1 MKLSKKR
8 LVDKCMKKNIL
19 EIKNLSF
26 SYYNTDVLS
35 DVSFSIQEGDFL
47 GVIGANGT
55 GKSTLIKLI
64 LGLLKPSE
72 GEIKINGEG
81 KVGYVSQK
89 ANSFNSSFPATVNE
103 VVKANLPTK
112 LFMRPTKEQLKD
124 AENAL
129 AEVDMTEFGERLIG
143 QLSGG
148 QQQRVFIARALA
160 AKPDL
165 LILDEPTVG
174 VDARSVDAITTLIQK
189 LNGRGMTIIMTNHDT
204 HSLIALANKLIVL
217 STDGTAQLYDKSK
230 MDEHSLAH
238 LCSGL
243 EEHHHA

>member
-1 MKLSKKR
+1 MRHLKR
-8 LVDKCMKKNIL
+8 RLADKTMETPILEMKK
-19 EIKNLSF
+19 LSF
-26 SYYNTDVLS
+26 SYYNTDVLN
-35 DVSFSIQEGDFL
+35 DVSFSVQKGDFI

-64 LGLLKPSE
+64 LGILKPSA
-72 GEIKINGEG
+72 GEIKVNADN

-103 VVKANLPTK
+103 VVRANLPVR
-112 LFMRPTKEQLKD
+112 LFRRPSKELLKD

-129 AEVDMTEFGERLIG
+129 GEVDMKEFGNRLIG

-160 AKPDL
+160 SKPEL

-174 VDARSVDAITTLIQK
+174 VDARSVDTITKLIQR
-189 LNGRGMTIIMTNHDT
+189 LNGRGITIIMTNHDT
-204 HSLIALANKLIVL
+204 HSLIALANKLVVL
-217 STDGTAQLYDKSK
+217 SADGSAKLYDKSQ

>member
-1 MKLSKKR
+1 MSEK
-8 LVDKCMKKNIL
+8 IL
-19 EIKNLSF
+19 EIEGLSF
-26 SYYNTDVLS
+26 SYYNTEVLKN
-35 DVSFSIQEGDFL
+35 VSLCINKGDFL
-47 GVIGANGT
+47 GVMGANGT

-64 LGLLKPSE
+64 LGLLKPDE
-72 GEIKINGEG
+72 GEIRVNGGAKI
-81 KVGYVSQK
+81 GYVSQK

-103 VVKANLPTK
+103 VVRANLPVK
-112 LFMRPTKEQLKD
+112 LFRRPTTEQLKD
-124 AENAL
+124 AQSAL
-129 AEVDMTEFGERLIG
+129 DEVGMSEFGGRLIG

-174 VDARSVDAITTLIQK
+174 VDAQSVDAITKLIQK
-189 LNGRGMTIIMTNHDT
+189 LNSRGITIIMTNHDT
-204 HSLIALANKLIVL
+204 HSLIALANKLAVL
-217 STDGTAQLYDKSK
+217 SADGSAVLYDKSE

>member
-1 MKLSKKR
+1 MKI
-8 LVDKCMKKNIL
+8 N
-19 EIKNLSF
+19 NLSF
-26 SYYNTDVLS
+26 SYYNTDVLNN
-35 DVSFSIQEGDFL
+35 VSLEIKKGDFI

-64 LGLLKPSE
+64 LGLLKPSS
-72 GEIKINGEG
+72 GEITISDRFKI
-81 KVGYVSQK
+81 GYVSQK
-89 ANSFNSSFPATVNE
+89 ASSFNSSFPATVNE
-103 VVKANLPTK
+103 VVRANLPAG
-112 LFMRPTKEQLKD
+112 LFRRPPEKMLAD
-124 AENAL
+124 AKSAL
-129 AEVDMTEFGERLIG
+129 SEVDMTQFGDRLIG

-174 VDARSVDAITTLIQK
+174 VDARSVDAITKLIQR
-189 LNGRGMTIIMTNHDT
+189 LNGRGITIIMTNHDT
-204 HSLIALANKLIVL
+204 HSLIALANKLFVL
-217 STDGTAQLYDKSK
+217 SADGSARLYDKSE
-230 MDEHSLAH
+230 MDEHSLAQ